1 MFCWGGAAVAIAV
14 AVGGGGRS
22 AWFLDLDS
30 TERNA

>member
-14 AVGGGGRS
+14 AVGGGGKS
-22 AWFLDLDS
+22 AWFLDS